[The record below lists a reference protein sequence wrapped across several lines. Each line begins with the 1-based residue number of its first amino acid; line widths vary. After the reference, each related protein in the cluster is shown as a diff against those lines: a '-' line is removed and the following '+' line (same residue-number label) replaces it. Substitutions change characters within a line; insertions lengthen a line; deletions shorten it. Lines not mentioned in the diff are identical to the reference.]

1 MKLTLSH
8 KAHSDMNLWIRSF
21 HPYAVRHND
30 RIDLDST
37 NQIFNDLDV
46 MYGGLIPQQD
56 LGTET
61 YAWVC
66 SYGGSNFYISQT
78 PDEDGQATITIE
90 VAAESPPMKTKADSQ
105 PSPWASGSFSTKRSG
120 LTCGPRSNSPAA
132 AIGTTNR
139 LIRTR

>member
-37 NQIFNDLDV
+37 NQIFNDLDE
-46 MYGGLIPQQD
+46 MYGGLISQQD

-90 VAAESPPMKTKADSQ
+90 DVTTSRWTTKASSTNGCLCNTCSCNRKVIPSQ
-105 PSPWASGSFSTKRSG
+105 D
-120 LTCGPRSNSPAA
+120 
-132 AIGTTNR
+132 I
-139 LIRTR
+139 

>member
-8 KAHSDMNLWIRSF
+8 KAHSDMNRCNQ
-21 HPYAVRHND
+21 Y
-30 RIDLDST
+30 IDLDST
-37 NQIFNDLDV
+37 NRIFNDLDV

-66 SYGGSNFYISQT
+66 SYGGGNFYISQT

-90 VAAESPPMKTKADSQ
+90 DATTSRWTWLCLCNTCSCKRKVIPSQ
-105 PSPWASGSFSTKRSG
+105 D
-120 LTCGPRSNSPAA
+120 
-132 AIGTTNR
+132 I
-139 LIRTR
+139 

>member
-8 KAHSDMNLWIRSF
+8 KAHSDMNRC
-21 HPYAVRHND
+21 YRY
-30 RIDLDST
+30 IDLDST

-90 VAAESPPMKTKADSQ
+90 DVTTSR
-105 PSPWASGSFSTKRSG
+105 W
-120 LTCGPRSNSPAA
+120 
-132 AIGTTNR
+132 TTNGCLNTYSCNR
-139 LIRTR
+139 KVIPSQDI

>member
-1 MKLTLSH
+1 MKLTLSQ

-30 RIDLDST
+30 CIDLDST
-37 NQIFNDLDV
+37 NQIFNDLDE

-56 LGTET
+56 LDTET

-78 PDEDGQATITIE
+78 PDEDSQATITIE
-90 VAAESPPMKTKADSQ
+90 DVTTSRWTTKASTNGCLCNTCSCNRKVIPSQ
-105 PSPWASGSFSTKRSG
+105 D
-120 LTCGPRSNSPAA
+120 
-132 AIGTTNR
+132 I
-139 LIRTR
+139 